1 MKTRAYVHSF
11 LVTCIAIF
19 ILALP
24 IVFSRAQQDIIEI
37 PPQDPTSTVTQEQL
51 AARLEAQRRPLL
63 TNRIPHVA
71 CTNCFK
77 VGDGR
82 YGIYEEVPGTGVL
95 IPREIPDPAPLRK
108 GRVRP
113 SVDEEGSAIW
123 YIGDQGFVGP
133 TDEEPIS
140 VDLPIAKIELR
151 RIQSRHMEKILNIP
165 GVHVFGIGGKGF
177 VIAIDPEQVSSES
190 SIPDEIEGIPVFIE
204 QGKPAYLKNHI
215 NVVTRPVPVGARI
228 STTFQVV
235 NGPVVTASG
244 TLGPHIVRD
253 LTNPGIAC
261 CQIWSLT
268 AAHVIQD
275 FDEPT
280 PVGRLVYQPTNSQ
293 PYWGKVAHSWSPI
306 SCGSNCGPTGF
317 VNWTDQNPDVAAIAH
332 IDLNHSEPPTNFVPT
347 GNEPIRRM
355 IYGTGWPSSDYVN
368 GPSGLIRTPGIGTSV
383 KLWGAYS
390 GAVGGS
396 VDMIDATIVVQ
407 DTLPKPINKFYRY
420 CCVDRINIPNQAGD
434 SGALVA
440 YNGTGH
446 RHVAGIFFAGPL
458 DSVTPGAWFTKAF
471 DIQSAFINAGKGFHY
486 YWGTA
491 AGQRLPASTQ
501 CDGGC

>member
-1 MKTRAYVHSF
+1 MVVGGSLT
-11 LVTCIAIF
+11 LIIALSAI
-19 ILALP
+19 I
-24 IVFSRAQQDIIEI
+24 SRAQQDTATDLVH
-37 PPQDPTSTVTQEQL
+37 DPTSAITEEQS
-51 AARLEAQRRPLL
+51 AARLAAQRQVLL
-63 TNRIPHVA
+63 TSRVPHAA
-71 CTNCFK
+71 CAACFK

-82 YGIYEEVPGTGVL
+82 YGIYEEVQGTGVL

-113 SVDEEGSAIW
+113 SVDEEGEAIW

-133 TDEEPIS
+133 TDEEPVS
-140 VDLPIAKIELR
+140 VDLPIPKIELR
-151 RIQSRHMEKILNIP
+151 RIQARHMEQIFSIP
-165 GVHVFGIGGKGF
+165 GVHVFGIGVKGF
-177 VIAIDPEQVSSES
+177 VVSIDPEQISPGSR
-190 SIPDEIEGIPVFIE
+190 IPDEIENIPVIVE
-204 QGKPAYLKNHI
+204 QGGVAQLKNHA
-215 NVVTRPVPVGARI
+215 NKVTRPVPVGAGI
-228 STTFQVV
+228 STTFQVIE
-235 NGPVVTASG
+235 GPIVTSAG
-244 TLGPHIVRD
+244 TLGPHVVRD
-253 LTNPGIAC
+253 LTTPGIAC

-275 FDEPT
+275 FDEPI

-293 PYWGKVAHSWSPI
+293 PYWGKVAHSWSLI
-306 SCGSNCGPTGF
+306 SCGSNCGPTGL

-355 IYGTGWPSSDYVN
+355 IYGTRWPSGDYES

-383 KLWGAYS
+383 KMWGAYS
-390 GAVGGS
+390 GAVRGS
-396 VDMIDATIVVQ
+396 VDIIDGTILVQ
-407 DTLPKPINKFYRY
+407 DTYPEQINKFYRV
-420 CCVDRINIPNQAGD
+420 CCVDRINIPNQRGD

-440 YNGTGH
+440 HNGTGN

-471 DIQSAFINAGKGFHY
+471 DIQTAFMNAGQGFHY